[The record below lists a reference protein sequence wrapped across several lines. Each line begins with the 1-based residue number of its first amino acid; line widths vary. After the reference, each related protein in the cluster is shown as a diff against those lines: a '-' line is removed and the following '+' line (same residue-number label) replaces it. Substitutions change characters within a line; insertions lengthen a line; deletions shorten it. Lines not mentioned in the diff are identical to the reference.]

1 LKFSGKIGAKAN
13 FSDAAEKTEQNR
25 LVPMKSEE
33 KALARILFHNK
44 VLNADGQAFET
55 LFTAIIS
62 KKYPDFVQVKPQGS
76 IGDKKNDGYSKANG
90 VFFQV
95 YAPED
100 AKESEGKAVEKI
112 KTDFDGLKTYWNS
125 FCAVKEFY
133 FVLNDKFKG
142 TFPTIEKDLADIKIQ
157 HNLEECTC
165 FLARHLEDALFVL
178 ADDEIIAIVGFIP
191 NPENITK
198 LDYSIVNQVLAHIM
212 ANKKH
217 LEPAQLL
224 TAPDFDQKIQFNGLG
239 QAVGALL
246 KTSSYHAGLVED
258 YFSLNSNFARQEV
271 RNKLNEIYINKKQI
285 DFGIIQVP
293 MARSDLVFFEILKT
307 CTPNSNE
314 QTQNAALVLMSYFF
328 ESCDIFEDP
337 KGKR

>member
-1 LKFSGKIGAKAN
+1 
-13 FSDAAEKTEQNR
+13 
-25 LVPMKSEE
+25 MKSQE

-44 VLNADGQAFET
+44 VLSADGQAYEA
-55 LFTAIIS
+55 LFTAIIC

-112 KTDFDGLKTYWNS
+112 KTDFQGLKTYWNS

-142 TFPTIEKDLADIKIQ
+142 TFPTIEKDLADIKKQ
-157 HNLEECTC
+157 HNLNECGC
-165 FLARHLEDALFVL
+165 FLAKHLEDALFVL

-198 LDYSIVNQVLAHIM
+198 LDYSIVNEVLAHIM
-212 ANKKH
+212 AHRRH

-224 TAPDFDQKIQFNGLG
+224 TAPDFEEKIQFNGLG
-239 QAVGALL
+239 HAVGSLL
-246 KTSSYHAGLVED
+246 KTSSFHAGLVED
-258 YFSLNSNFARQEV
+258 YFSMNSEFARQEV
-271 RNKLNEIYINKKQI
+271 RNTLNEIYTDKKQI
-285 DFGIIQVP
+285 DFGAVQAP
-293 MARSDLVFFEILKT
+293 MTKSDLVFFEILKAS
-307 CTPNSNE
+307 TPNSSE

-337 KGKR
+337 NGKK